1 MKSVKSQQNSYR
13 IKNSIFTFLKKY
25 KTYIVTLSIALVI
38 GIVTGIFTCSRY
50 ADVITISNIPDKNLV
65 KFLCGDRGGIGL
77 FFNYFICYS
86 LLIAA
91 IIFLNNSLILNL
103 INYVYY
109 FVLGYILGF
118 TIFALIALFSFV
130 GILNGLLVIL
140 PFALILYVILI
151 ILSSL
156 AIYRYKIYKKYGCAI
171 GNTNYTKVYLIMY
184 ACFVLVLL
192 IWCFVLPLI
201 KITIIV

>member
-38 GIVTGIFTCSRY
+38 GIVTGLFTCSRY

-65 KFLCGDRGGIGL
+65 KFLCGDRGSIGL

-109 FVLGYILGF
+109 LVLGYILGF

-156 AIYRYKIYKKYGCAI
+156 AIYRYKIYKKYGCTI
-171 GNTNYTKVYLIMY
+171 GTTNYTKVYLILY
-184 ACFVLVLL
+184 ACFVFVLL